1 MCGGAI
7 ISDIINRARGPAAI
21 PNTWQEFFADIPD
34 PQVDK
39 EPVKPSLPLHPKRR
53 SPSSSEGYECE
64 DDEEERKPKRKRK
77 NLYRGIRQR
86 PWGKWAAEIR
96 DPRKGVRVWLGTFN
110 TAEEA
115 ARAYDAEARK
125 IRGSKAKVNFPNEI
139 PSPRPTAAA
148 AAPLRPHQQQHY
160 QYQSHQQFL
169 QEEAPASLGF
179 EADTAF
185 NYYEQQL
192 PLQTPSPLAEVEQS
206 PASQATDHEEE
217 EDEKKSVMKLAE
229 ELSAYDTYFEFLQVF
244 DGGYEPA
251 VAAANQENNMV
262 PTTMELW
269 SFDDLPMSCSSSSA
283 VATPL

>member
-7 ISDIINRARGPAAI
+7 ISNIIKSSRPRGVAGI

-34 PQVDK
+34 HPQVEK
-39 EPVKPSLPLHPKRR
+39 QPVKPSLPVLPKRR
-53 SPSSSEGYECE
+53 SPSSSEAYECE

-139 PSPRPTAAA
+139 PSPRPTPADAAL
-148 AAPLRPHQQQHY
+148 LRPQRY
-160 QYQSHQQFL
+160 QPHQQFL
-169 QEEAPASLGF
+169 PEALAFTGFDAEPAL
-179 EADTAF
+179 
-185 NYYEQQL
+185 NYYEQQQ
-192 PLQTPSPLAEVEQS
+192 PLQTPSPATEFEQS
-206 PASQATDHEEE
+206 SASHATDHEEE
-217 EDEKKSVMKLAE
+217 EDEKKSVMKIAE
-229 ELSAYDTYFEFLQVF
+229 ELSAYDTYFEFLQGF
-244 DGGYEPA
+244 DGGYDTA
-251 VAAANQENNMV
+251 VAPVNQENNMA

-269 SFDDLPMSCSSSSA
+269 SFDDIPMSCSSSS
-283 VATPL
+283 TMTIPL